1 MRCNMSRSVKLFF
14 IFLIALLFH
23 SNLYSQVKEKI
34 TIKEYKNKSWIGIQ
48 IKDIPSD
55 VAEKNNLKNNYGVLI
70 TKIEKNSPAEKAG
83 LNEND
88 IILEYNGKEI
98 KNTEDLINLVRK
110 EKTGQKVKLLVLRD
124 KNKQNFTITIEE
136 KPKKRFF
143 EGKFPDSFPFAFNWN
158 RPKLG
163 LELFELNPELGEYF
177 QSPTKKGMLVKK
189 VLKDSPAEKAGI
201 KPGDIII
208 GIGKESVED
217 LHDITSALRDYNKGD
232 KVELTIIRKGEQ
244 IKIPVEI
251 AEDQTNEDSKKMYF
265 YDDNGNS
272 FNIDLRGL
280 GSEIKTMIEKF
291 KLNNLDDDIH
301 KNIEIEIKKIKPE
314 LDKMNEEIKLKL
326 KDIDLDE
333 LKKEIE
339 KIKPELEK
347 MKKNIIIQKEIKI

>member
-1 MRCNMSRSVKLFF
+1 MSRSVKLFF

-88 IILEYNGKEI
+88 IILEYNGMEI
-98 KNTEDLINLVRK
+98 KNSDDLINLVRK
-110 EKTGQKVKLLVLRD
+110 EKPGQKVKLLVLRD
-124 KNKQNFTITIEE
+124 KNKKNFTVTIEE
-136 KPKKRFF
+136 KPKNRFF

-201 KPGDIII
+201 KPGDVII

-217 LHDITSALRDYNKGD
+217 LHDITSALRDYKKGD

-251 AEDQTNEDSKKMYF
+251 TEDQTNEDSKKMYF

-301 KNIEIEIKKIKPE
+301 KNIEIEIEKIKPE
-314 LDKMNEEIKLKL
+314 LEKMNEKIKLKL

>member
-14 IFLIALLFH
+14 ILLIALLFH

-88 IILEYNGKEI
+88 IILEYNGMEI
-98 KNTEDLINLVRK
+98 KNSDDLINLVRK
-110 EKTGQKVKLLVLRD
+110 EKPGQKVKLLVLRD
-124 KNKQNFTITIEE
+124 KNKKNFTVTIEE
-136 KPKKRFF
+136 KPKNRFF

-201 KPGDIII
+201 KPGDVII

-217 LHDITSALRDYNKGD
+217 LHDITSALRDYKKGD

-301 KNIEIEIKKIKPE
+301 KNIEIEIEKIKPE
-314 LDKMNEEIKLKL
+314 LEKMNEKIKLKL

-339 KIKPELEK
+339 EIKPELEK